1 MNMKK
6 LTIIFI
12 LLLTSAI
19 CFSQP
24 KTEWQK
30 LDKDYLTVPPLFT
43 LAGIAVAGDI
53 PGIKNPEIA
62 GAAAAFTACLGIELL
77 ANGKLDYY
85 ETAASFVSCVS
96 GIFLNRLL
104 QKIPE
109 PKWVEKE
116 RKKFGLVIVVRWDNR
131 IRI

>member
-1 MNMKK
+1 MK
-6 LTIIFI
+6 TIFTI
-12 LLLTSAI
+12 LFLSLALN
-19 CFSQP
+19 CASQNQ
-24 KTEWQK
+24 TQWQK
-30 LDKDYLTVPPLFT
+30 LDKDYLTAPPLFT

-53 PGIKNPEIA
+53 PGIKNPELA

-109 PKWVEKE
+109 PKWVERE
-116 RKKFGLVIVVRWDNR
+116 RKKWGLTVVVRWDNR
-131 IRI
+131 MRI